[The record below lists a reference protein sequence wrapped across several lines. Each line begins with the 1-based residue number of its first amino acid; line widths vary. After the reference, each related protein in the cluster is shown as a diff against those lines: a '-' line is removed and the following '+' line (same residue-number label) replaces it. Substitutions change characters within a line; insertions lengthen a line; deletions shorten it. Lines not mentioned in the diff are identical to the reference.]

1 MGDFT
6 SVRLGSAGWSR
17 SLSSGASD
25 GGRRRGSGG
34 WACWSHYE
42 LLGGRE
48 GRAAD
53 ADAVLAALH
62 LQFRNPGFG
71 RQVDQFTDL
80 IDSHS
85 GLA

>member
-17 SLSSGASD
+17 SLSWGASD
-25 GGRRRGSGG
+25 GGGG
-34 WACWSHYE
+34 GAAEAGGGMHD
-42 LLGGRE
+42 LLGRRE

-62 LQFRNPGFG
+62 FQFRNPGFG

-80 IDSHS
+80 IYCHS

>member
-1 MGDFT
+1 MG
-6 SVRLGSAGWSR
+6 LR
-17 SLSSGASD
+17 S
-25 GGRRRGSGG
+25 
-34 WACWSHYE
+34 HFE

-48 GRAAD
+48 GCAAD

-71 RQVDQFTDL
+71 RQVDQFTNL
-80 IDSHS
+80 IDCHS